1 MAGVES
7 VWLELRHCH
16 CLRNEMAHFCTD
28 LQTYIMFEVLETAW
42 DIFMAQLQVIPARP
56 HSLTHCAIMIPAH
69 VQLQVCLQAL
79 GSSHFRDTNITY
91 ASTMQAGQFAC
102 QLLH

>member
-1 MAGVES
+1 MFTPGVQS

-42 DIFMAQLQVIPARP
+42 DIFMAQLQVVSFQIASTYCNGCTGPCTVNACNV
-56 HSLTHCAIMIPAH
+56 SLALHPQLCWPK
-69 VQLQVCLQAL
+69 LQVHLSAPRT
-79 GSSHFRDTNITY
+79 S
-91 ASTMQAGQFAC
+91 M
-102 QLLH
+102 